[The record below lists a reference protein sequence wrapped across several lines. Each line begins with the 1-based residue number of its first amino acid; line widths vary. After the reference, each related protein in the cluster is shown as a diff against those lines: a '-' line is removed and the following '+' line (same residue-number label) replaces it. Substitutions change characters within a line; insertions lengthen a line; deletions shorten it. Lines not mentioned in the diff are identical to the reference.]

1 MNDLYEKITNQI
13 LESVDEAGDWKPS
26 WRTKSAGLPHNY
38 YTKKPYR
45 GINIMMCWATAHL
58 NGFSTAQWGTFKQW
72 GMLNGRIKRGSKGTT
87 IIYYNMTERMVDG
100 KKIEIPVM
108 KASTVFNLDQVDG
121 IELPV
126 QPEPISEEQR
136 IYNCEARIKHFQ
148 CSGMEIVFDGD
159 RAFYKPSTDVVNVP
173 PFITFFAPEHYYA
186 TAFHEAVHWTGH
198 KTRNNRFARD
208 LIADLKGQDL
218 RDEYA
223 KEELVA
229 ELGAAFLCAELGIDN
244 VVRDDHAAYLKV
256 WYQRLKSDK
265 KLIIQAASAASK
277 AVDFLN
283 QPLENVQIEVAA

>member
-1 MNDLYEKITNQI
+1 MNDLYDRITNQI

-26 WRTKSAGLPHNY
+26 WRQGRNAIPCNHFTRKQ
-38 YTKKPYR
+38 YR
-45 GINIMMCWATAHL
+45 GINIMMCWATGYL
-58 NGFSTAQWGTFKQW
+58 NGFSTSQWATFKQW

-100 KKIEIPVM
+100 KKVEIPVM

-121 IELPV
+121 IELPP
-126 QPEPISEEQR
+126 QPEPLSEDQR
-136 IYNCEARIKHFQ
+136 IYNCESRLKHFQ
-148 CSGMEIVFDGD
+148 RMGMNLEHKGSS
-159 RAFYKPSTDVVNVP
+159 AFYRPSTDTVVMP
-173 PFITFFAPEHYYA
+173 EFKDFFAAEHYYA
-186 TAFHEAVHWTGH
+186 TAFHESVHWTGH
-198 KTRNNRFARD
+198 KSRNNRFAKD
-208 LIADLKGQDL
+208 LTPDLKGQDV

-244 VVRDDHAAYLKV
+244 GVREDHAAYLKV

-283 QPLENVQIEVAA
+283 QPLENVRNEVAA